1 MAERVYKLE
10 ITMESRQGE
19 KHHYI
24 KRSFPAERGKL
35 EIRKYGYP
43 FSRYG
48 EIEIGYLIGGET
60 EAYLQVTFNN
70 KGFPVYLNQF
80 HTERE
85 EKVAAHIDPYMKV
98 PVMDGMEV
106 IHTTFYLYVE

>member
-1 MAERVYKLE
+1 MNEKVFKLE

-35 EIRKYGYP
+35 DIRKYGYP

-48 EIEIGYLIGGET
+48 EIEIRNLIGEGYLE
-60 EAYLQVTFNN
+60 VTFNG

-85 EKVAAHIDPYMKV
+85 ENVAVHIDPYMKV

-106 IHTTFYLYVE
+106 IHTTFYLYIE